1 MSVGAA
7 RHVCNTYYTTTLN
20 PIVQHHVDSYNDFV
34 ERRIPVF
41 LKASN
46 PINLVLGDDRAIRI
60 YLGGKD
66 GKALGYRPPIDSLD
80 AALMPNTCRVEN
92 KTYYLD
98 CIGDMEVEYQIGPDV
113 ETTKFEKVLLA
124 RMPLMLR
131 SKFCHLSAL
140 TPPEAYDQG
149 EDYNEL
155 GGYFVVDGGERVL
168 LTQERLGNNIY
179 YSSRRKVISASP
191 DEEQEGGTTE
201 GRGEEYEYIAGLRS
215 VSEDGTR
222 GPYSHFLVI
231 PPAKREVSLAEIE
244 QLKGTQKEIKD
255 YGLTRIRGMPV
266 ITLPGFS
273 IPVPILSVLHL
284 LGLTTDKDLYDVILA
299 GIPAADRSVY
309 DDLFLQFILGHKP
322 EKSDMET
329 LKVATKTR
337 SEEEVFFNLQAMLL
351 PHVEPDA
358 SDDTGTLFR
367 RKAYCL
373 GYLFRICM
381 DVALGIK
388 NPSDRDHFRFK
399 RFDVSGDLCFQEFK
413 RIYKA
418 VAKDMKLMMDTRI
431 HYEERVYAGKGIT
444 TLLQRENLGY
454 YWRPYTFNNE
464 FSKSFK
470 STWGG
475 KNGISQILNRFST
488 LGTVS
493 ILRRSNLQMDPSVKA
508 LGARRLHGSS
518 FGLTCPSDVPD
529 GRDVGMKKHL
539 SLLAI
544 VSTQT
549 PSADLKKI
557 LTAHPGFRRV
567 SDVHPSAWN
576 PSWTR
581 VVINGDIYGLL
592 GDKTSVVYA
601 KLIEYRR
608 SHPGF
613 ISVAWNRTDN
623 ELVLSSDAGRPSRP
637 VYRPGITADE
647 VLSKKTWTDM
657 NALFDYVD
665 ADEADTIRLSMTPLS
680 KTLPSEIHGV
690 FMLSPLS
697 AVIPFADHNPS
708 PRVAFSCAQSRAGAS
723 WYHSNFNK
731 RFDTITLILNS
742 PKRPICETWLYPH
755 ILGRGG
761 CLPYG
766 DNVIV
771 AISTYGGYNQ
781 EDSVILNADAMKRGM
796 FGTTYFHSYN
806 ITEEMINET
815 AKTHTEFG
823 NPVTKGLKLKAD
835 KDYSKLDENGFIR
848 MGSEVDEN
856 TVLVGIISGT
866 NDVSEVPKRGQR
878 GRVDGMQ
885 FYDMAVGFGK
895 EKTVLRGVKIRI
907 AEMRT
912 PILGDKFSSRAG
924 QKGTVGMILPESDLP
939 FTAKGL
945 RPDLILNPHAIP
957 SRMTTGQMLE
967 SMSARIGVALGTMID
982 ATPFSVQ
989 NQASEYRE
997 LLMKLGLEPNG
1008 SEIMYNGMTGEQM
1021 EMEIFVGPT
1030 YYLRSKLMV
1039 EDKINYRDTGAKTL
1053 LTHQPLEGRSA
1064 GGGLRIGEME
1074 RDGLIAHGVSEFI
1087 EESFMLRSDESE
1099 AQYQPATGLLDTT
1112 GEGPVENLRMPYAMN
1127 LFVKELES
1135 MHIRTNIMTI

>member
-20 PIVQHHVDSYNDFV
+20 PIVQHHVDSYDDFV

-46 PINLVLGDDRAIRI
+46 PINLVLGDDRAIRV
-60 YLGGKD
+60 YLGGKE
-66 GKALGYRPPIDSLD
+66 GKVLGYRPPVDELGS
-80 AALMPNTCRVEN
+80 ALMPNTCRVEN

-98 CIGDMEVEYQIGPDV
+98 CIGDIEVEYQIGTEV
-113 ETTKFEKVLLA
+113 QTEKFEKVLLA
-124 RMPLMLR
+124 RLPLMLR
-131 SKFCHLSAL
+131 SKFCHLTSL
-140 TPPEAYDQG
+140 TPPQAYEQG

-155 GGYFVVDGGERVL
+155 GGYFVIDGGERVL
-168 LTQERLGNNIY
+168 LTQERLGNNIF
-179 YSSRRKVISASP
+179 YSSRRKVVSASV
-191 DEEQEGGTTE
+191 DEEQVGGKTFE
-201 GRGEEYEYIAGLRS
+201 RGEDYEYIAGVRS

-222 GPYSHFLVI
+222 GPWSHFLVI
-231 PPAKREVSLAEIE
+231 PSEKRQMSLEEID
-244 QLKGTQKEIKD
+244 QRKGTSLEIKD
-255 YGLTRIRGMPV
+255 YGTTRIRGMP
-266 ITLPGFS
+266 ILTLPGFT
-273 IPVPILSVLHL
+273 IPVPILSVFQL
-284 LGLTTDKDLYDVILA
+284 LGITTDKDLYDVILA
-299 GIPAADRSVY
+299 GIPQEDRSVY
-309 DDLFLQFILGHKP
+309 DDLFLQFVMGHKP
-322 EKSDMET
+322 EKSDLET
-329 LKVATKTR
+329 LKVATKSR

-351 PHVEPDA
+351 PHVETEE

-367 RKAYCL
+367 RKAYGL

-399 RFDVSGDLCFQEFK
+399 RFDVSGDLCFQEFR
-413 RIYKA
+413 RIYKD
-418 VAKDMKLMMDTRI
+418 VSKEMKLKMDTRI
-431 HYEERVYAGKGIT
+431 HYEEKVYAGKGMT
-444 TLLQRENLGY
+444 TLLQRENIGF
-454 YWRPYTFNNE
+454 YWRPYEFSNQ

-475 KNGISQILNRFST
+475 KDGISQILNRYST

-493 ILRRSNLQMDPSVKA
+493 MLRRSNLQMDPSVKA

-539 SLLAI
+539 SLLAA
-544 VSTQT
+544 VSTPS

-557 LTAHPGFRRV
+557 LVAHPGFKKV
-567 SDVHPSAWN
+567 ADVHPSTWN

-581 VVINGDIYGLL
+581 VVINGDIYGIVA
-592 GDKTSVVYA
+592 DKTSVVYA
-601 KLIEYRR
+601 KLIEHRR
-608 SHPGF
+608 KSPGF
-613 ISVAWNRTDN
+613 VSVAWNRTDN
-623 ELVLSSDAGRPSRP
+623 ELVLSCDSGRPTRP
-637 VYRPGITADE
+637 VYRPGVTSDE

-657 NALFDYVD
+657 NTLFDFVD
-665 ADEADTIRLSMTPLS
+665 ADEADTIRISMTPMS

-731 RFDTITLILNS
+731 RFDTMALILNS

-766 DNVIV
+766 DNVMV
-771 AISTYGGYNQ
+771 AISMYSGYNQ
-781 EDSVILNADAMKRGM
+781 EDSVILNKDAMRRGM
-796 FGTTYFHSYN
+796 FATTYFHSYN
-806 ITEEMINET
+806 VVEEMINET
-815 AKTHTEFG
+815 EKTHTEIG
-823 NPVTKGLKLKAD
+823 NPVSKNLKLKAD
-835 KDYSKLDENGFIR
+835 KDYSKLDENGIIR
-848 MGSEVDEN
+848 LNSDVDEN

-866 NDVSEVPKRGQR
+866 NDASALPHRGQR
-878 GRVDGMQ
+878 GRVDGIQ
-885 FYDMAVGFGK
+885 FFDMLVGFGR
-895 EKTVLRGVKIRI
+895 EKTALRGVKIRI
-907 AEMRT
+907 AETRT

-924 QKGTVGMILPESDLP
+924 QKGTVGMILPESDMP

-989 NQASEYRE
+989 DQAVEYRE
-997 LLMKLGLEPNG
+997 LLRKIGLEPNG

-1064 GGGLRIGEME
+1064 GGGLRVGEME
-1074 RDGLIAHGVSEFI
+1074 RDALIAHGVSEFI

-1099 AQYQPATGLLDTT
+1099 ALFQPETGLLDTT
-1112 GEGPVENLRMPYAMN
+1112 GEGPVETLRMPYSMN
-1127 LFVKELES
+1127 LFIKELES
-1135 MHIRTNIMTI
+1135 MHIRTNIVGV